1 MKSTGFKIFL
11 LICLLLGFSA
21 LAPPSFSQT
30 EPRLDLTRELARLDR
45 KLAEAIELVSAFDN
59 PEARNFLQEAK
70 RHRDQA
76 ASRIQNNMP
85 ILARLDIR
93 AAFALIDQAVKVA
106 MSAPL
111 QRMRSQLEELM
122 RRAEHEVIGSGNR
135 EAERLLQRAKRV
147 QADAELA
154 LRALLA
160 RKAVEG
166 FRLAIS
172 LAQNALALVKGRQP
186 HSGPEAVENA
196 RQQLEV
202 LKTRAHEAVK
212 TSQNANAKAIY
223 NQAVNQ
229 ALSAETSLRNGNP
242 VMALQLYHGATRL
255 LLRAIDLAGGNT
267 ESALGQLQNEHALLQ
282 ELIASAEKDL
292 AKRSDSRATMLINRA
307 RLLLDEARQA
317 LDRKSEKEAEW
328 RLTLARNFVTKAMRA
343 EAPGGAIF
351 ESRLEE
357 ELAQLV
363 EDIKDLDQRALE
375 QRNDEIRDLVALART
390 AAGRV
395 ERALAL
401 GRQRLALQGLLAAQ
415 RFLAT
420 AETMLGKSSRQEIN
434 KDEAAQKLDQLDVA
448 LQEASESVTAS
459 NNAVAMEMIEQVR
472 EIRDRAREAFAGGRL
487 RVASESAAVAMEM
500 LRTVQRI
507 NTLEDKVQN
516 E

>member
-1 MKSTGFKIFL
+1 
-11 LICLLLGFSA
+11 
-21 LAPPSFSQT
+21 
-30 EPRLDLTRELARLDR
+30 LDR
-45 KLAEAIELVSAFDN
+45 QLAEAFELVSAFDN
-59 PEARNFLQEAK
+59 AQARSFLQEAK

-76 ASRIQNNMP
+76 AARIQNNMP
-85 ILARLDIR
+85 VLARVDIR
-93 AAFALIDQAVKVA
+93 AAFALIEQAVKVA

-111 QRMRSQLEELM
+111 QRMRSHLEELM

-166 FRLAIS
+166 FRLATS
-172 LAQNALALVKGRQP
+172 LAQNALELVKGRQP

-202 LKTRAHEAVK
+202 LKTRAREAVE

-223 NQAVNQ
+223 NQAANQ

-242 VMALQLYHGATRL
+242 AMALQLYQGATRL
-255 LLRAIDLAGGNT
+255 FLRAIDLAGGNT
-267 ESALGQLQNEHALLQ
+267 ESALGQLQNEHALLR
-282 ELIASAEKDL
+282 ELVASAESDL
-292 AKRSDSRATMLINRA
+292 SKRGDSRAIMLINRA

-317 LDRKSEKEAEW
+317 LDRKSGKEAEW

-343 EAPGGAIF
+343 EAPGGAVF

-357 ELAQLV
+357 ELAQLL
-363 EDIKDLDQRALE
+363 EDSKEIDQRALE
-375 QRNDEIRDLVALART
+375 QRNDEVRDLTALARG
-390 AAGRV
+390 AAGRI

-415 RFLAT
+415 RFLAI

-434 KDEAAQKLDQLDVA
+434 RDEVARTLDQLDAA
-448 LQEASESVTAS
+448 LQEASESAAAA
-459 NNAVAMEMIEQVR
+459 NNTMAMEMMEQVR

-487 RVASESAAVAMEM
+487 RVAGESADVAMEM
-500 LRTVQRI
+500 LRTAQRV
-507 NTLEDKVQN
+507 NTLQDKTQN